1 MKKAGNPKVSV
12 IIAAYNEERHLKRT
26 LTDLVH
32 CPTAEEKIVVND
44 GSTDNTENEARR
56 FLPKIKI
63 ISYQKNLGKGYALY
77 RGIKEAKG
85 EVIVFLDAHLK
96 NLQEKH
102 LRILTEPILKGK
114 TNYTFAIG
122 KKTFYEMPWATGAR
136 AYWRKLLIPHIE
148 PLKKTRFGVEV
159 YLNEVFPLKWGKL
172 FRFPDLVHLEK
183 YQKMAKSEVLP
194 AYLKEGLEI
203 AKTRVELKIN
213 QYKKIQRLLGAKG
226 WKSIGNL
233 SRKIKEISDEEV
245 TDLFKK
251 YILPLIKEAGDQLD

>member
-12 IIAAYNEERHLKRT
+12 VIAAYNEERYLART
-26 LTDLVH
+26 LSDLVR
-32 CPTAEEKIVVND
+32 CPTAEEKIIVND
-44 GSTDNTENEARR
+44 GSTDNTENEARK

-85 EVIVFLDAHLK
+85 EVVVFLDAHLK
-96 NLQEKH
+96 NLKDKH
-102 LRILTEPILKGK
+102 LKRLTEPILKEEA
-114 TNYTFAIG
+114 NYTYATC
-122 KKTFYEMPWATGAR
+122 KKVFYEMPRISGTR
-136 AYWRKLLIPHIE
+136 AYWRHLLIPHLGS
-148 PLKKTRFGVEV
+148 LKKTRFGVEI
-159 YLNEVFPLKWGKL
+159 YLNDIFPLKWGKYL
-172 FRFPDLVHLEK
+172 TFPDLVHILK
-183 YQKMAKSEVLP
+183 HQKMAKSKIFP